1 MRNDRGG
8 VIVGYFTKITL
19 VLVVFSVLCFDAVSV
34 GAARVGVEDTARSA
48 ASEGAEAYA
57 QTKSV
62 AAAYKAAVDAAEER
76 GGTVVKK
83 SFAVDADGT
92 VTLRV
97 EKEATT
103 LLLYRSKKTSK
114 WAQVG
119 ASSRRRAV

>member
-8 VIVGYFTKITL
+8 VIVGYFTKIAM

-34 GAARVGVEDTARSA
+34 GAARVSVEDTARTA
-48 ASEGAEAYA
+48 ATEGAEVYS

-62 AAAYKAAVDAAEER
+62 AAAYKAAVGAAEER
-76 GGTVVKK
+76 GATVVKK
-83 SFAVDADGT
+83 SFTVASDGT

-103 LLLYRSKKTSK
+103 LLLYRTKRTST
-114 WAQVG
+114 WAHVG
-119 ASSRRRAV
+119 ASSRGRAV

>member
-8 VIVGYFTKITL
+8 VIVGYFTKITM
-19 VLVVFSVLCFDAVSV
+19 VLLVFSVLCFDAVSV
-34 GAARVGVEDTARSA
+34 GAARIGVEDTARAA

-62 AAAYKAAVDAAEER
+62 AAAYKAAVETAEEH
-76 GGTVVKK
+76 GATVVKK
-83 SFAVDADGT
+83 TFKVDAEG
-92 VTLRV
+92 VVSLRV

-103 LLLYRSKKTSK
+103 LLLYRTKKTST

-119 ASSRRRAV
+119 ASSRGRAV